1 MNKYMLAFAAIGVL
15 ASLASAGQETRL
27 YDAQGRCQGRASTNT
42 ANPKQKSLYDRHGR
56 YVGRVMTDDNGDAR
70 LYDQHGKYLG
80 RGTGA
85 PTPPGKTP

>member
-1 MNKYMLAFAAIGVL
+1 MNKCILVLAAIGAL
-15 ASLASAGQETRL
+15 ASLARAGQETRL
-27 YDAQGRCQGRASTNT
+27 YDAQGRSQGRASTNT

-80 RGTGA
+80 RATGA
-85 PTPPGKTP
+85 PTPPNKTP